1 LASDRARFDI
11 RVPTRRG
18 ALEVEVEV
26 FPAPT
31 RERLMATPFQVRVRG
46 PAGELVGEAERT
58 VQGHFLWSA
67 AVFGRCS
74 HTGVEMIETRVNDV
88 LHAVL
93 TCSLLLHLIARPQR
107 AVA

>member
-1 LASDRARFDI
+1 LASDRARFDV

-18 ALEVEVEV
+18 GIDVEVEV
-26 FPAPT
+26 VPAPT
-31 RERLMATPFQVRVRG
+31 RERLMVSPFQVRVRG

-58 VQGHFLWSA
+58 VDGHFRWSA
-67 AVFGRCS
+67 TVFGHCS
-74 HTGVEMIETRVNDV
+74 HTGVEMIETRVNDA

-93 TCSLLLHLIARPQR
+93 SCSLLIHLVRPQR